1 MQVEPIE
8 GGETRYRESWTPNLE
23 GQSCLAG
30 GQKTSNLEHFRYQSP
45 YPSALFTS
53 VVYRTGQDSKPKL
66 PTSGSPTIQELSQRI
81 VEKTKRTHVRSQV
94 PVLECS

>member
-30 GQKTSNLEHFRYQSP
+30 GQKTSNLEHFRNQSP

-66 PTSGSPTIQELSQRI
+66 PTSGSPTILPEPPSGSVARLDPDAI
-81 VEKTKRTHVRSQV
+81 VN
-94 PVLECS
+94 C